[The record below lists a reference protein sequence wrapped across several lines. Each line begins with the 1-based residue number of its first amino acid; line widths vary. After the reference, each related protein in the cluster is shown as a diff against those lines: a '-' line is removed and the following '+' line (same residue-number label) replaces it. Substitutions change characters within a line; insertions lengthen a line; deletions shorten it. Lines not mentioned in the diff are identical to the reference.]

1 MDKTRDPQNNT
12 EGKIIN
18 NNNCIQIHDKK
29 IVFNLICLESV
40 FNLICLEC
48 IPFSRS
54 ISVETTR
61 TR

>member
-12 EGKIIN
+12 EGKLIN
-18 NNNCIQIHDKK
+18 NDNCIKIYGKK
-29 IVFNLICLESV
+29 MV

-48 IPFSRS
+48 MSFSRG

-61 TR
+61 